1 MLEKN
6 SYDSLSKEQKLI
18 YLAGVF
24 EGEGSFGFW
33 GKENKKKQYFRTSIE
48 MTDKDIILR
57 FYDYFK
63 IGNIC
68 KNKIRN
74 NKKQSWT
81 WGVNGVNAKELLLL
95 FYPYLGKRRKEKF
108 EQCYPFYKQ
117 LPHLR
122 KSYSTQLI
130 KQSQIKILQLN

>member
-33 GKENKKKQYFRTSIE
+33 GKENKKNQYFRTSVE

-63 IGNIC
+63 IGNIH
-68 KNKIRN
+68 KNKLRN
-74 NKKQSWT
+74 T
-81 WGVNGVNAKELLLL
+81 
-95 FYPYLGKRRKEKF
+95 
-108 EQCYPFYKQ
+108 
-117 LPHLR
+117 
-122 KSYSTQLI
+122 
-130 KQSQIKILQLN
+130 